1 MYLDRGGLSEVGPPD
16 ALEQR
21 VVETEVAETRHGP
34 RGHRARHV
42 DPELVLQVYHLDQ
55 GDWKRGLK
63 TNDLALILTVQF
75 IARAEIAKDQGSR
88 MK

>member
-21 VVETEVAETRHGP
+21 VVETEVAETRDGP

-42 DPELVLQVYHLDQ
+42 DPELVLQVDHLDQ
-55 GDWKRGLK
+55 GDWKRGLN
-63 TNDLALILTVQF
+63 TNDLALIFTVQKLQK
-75 IARAEIAKDQGSR
+75 IEDHT
-88 MK
+88 